1 MLQTTFRR
9 TLLLL
14 CAGTSTACLALGV
27 WYWLTS
33 PFVPPVVHTHGA
45 HAPSID
51 GLSDFL
57 TLDFAFA
64 ATAAALGG
72 ALMGFTGF
80 GGALVMV
87 PLVALV
93 WGPTDA
99 IAISMI
105 VATFATA
112 QLVPVIA
119 READWPDVWPAMVG
133 ALIGV
138 PLGVWMLLSNDPDIT
153 RRVMGFVII
162 LVAVIMMRGWLYR
175 GPRNKG
181 ICGAF
186 GSFGG
191 FTSGFFGM
199 GAPAVTLYY
208 LSGQSRPAVQR
219 ANILLVLWAQIMMVI
234 AALAF
239 DGRITLNTLL
249 LSGALYLPYAGATWI
264 GARVFRRAS
273 QEIYRRVCLWLLIV
287 MGVTIAAL

>member
-1 MLQTTFRR
+1 MLQTTFSR

-14 CAGTSTACLALGV
+14 CIGSSMACLTFGI
-27 WYWLTS
+27 WYWRTS
-33 PFVPPVVHTHGA
+33 PFAVPKIAVHVA
-45 HAPSID
+45 QEPIIN

-57 TLDFAFA
+57 TLDIAFA
-64 ATAAALGG
+64 ATAAAFGG

-80 GGALVMV
+80 GGTLVMV

-93 WGPTDA
+93 WGPTQA

-133 ALIGV
+133 SLIGV

-162 LVAVIMMRGWLYR
+162 LVAVIMMRGWFYR

-191 FTSGFFGM
+191 FTGGFFGM

-208 LSGQSRPAVQR
+208 LSGQSSPAVQR
-219 ANILLVLWAQIMMVI
+219 ANILLVLWAQIMIVI

-239 DGRITLNTLL
+239 DGRLTLNTLL
-249 LSGALYLPYAGATWI
+249 LSGALYLPYAGATWV

-273 QEIYRRVCLWLLIV
+273 QEFYRRVCLWLLIV

>member
-1 MLQTTFRR
+1 MLQSTFSR

-14 CAGTSTACLALGV
+14 CIGSSTACLTLGA
-27 WYWLTS
+27 WYWVTT
-33 PFVPPVVHTHGA
+33 PFAAPELAPQMSI
-45 HAPSID
+45 APSINS
-51 GLSDFL
+51 LSDFL
-57 TLDFAFA
+57 TRDVAFA
-64 ATAAALGG
+64 ATAAAFGG

-80 GGALVMV
+80 GGTLVMV

-105 VATFATA
+105 VATVATA
-112 QLVPVIA
+112 QLLPVIT
-119 READWPDVWPAMVG
+119 READWPDVWPGMAG
-133 ALIGV
+133 AVIGA
-138 PLGVWMLLSNDPDIT
+138 PLGVMMLLSTDPAMT
-153 RRVMGFVII
+153 RRLMGLIII

-191 FTSGFFGM
+191 FTSGYFGM

-208 LSGQSRPAVQR
+208 LSGQKQPAVQR
-219 ANILLVLWAQIMMVI
+219 ANILLVLLVHIMVVVVVL
-234 AALAF
+234 AL
-239 DGRITLNTLL
+239 DGRIGFNTLL
-249 LSGALYLPYAGATWI
+249 LSGALYVPYAGATWI

-273 QEIYRRVCLWLLIV
+273 HENYRRVCLWLLIV
-287 MGVTIAAL
+287 MGLTIVAL